1 MDNKEWILIT
11 GASSGMGREMAIR
24 FSSVFRVILNGRD
37 FERLEETRQ
46 LCEDSDKQLIW
57 QYDLGNVEELEMAF
71 IGFLSGNNVQVNYFV
86 HCAGFMKAY
95 PLKMVSATLFQSTF
109 NVNVIAGALIV
120 KSLMNRKVNA
130 SALKS
135 VVLISSNISNF
146 GAKAF
151 SD

>member
-86 HCAGFMKAY
+86 H
-95 PLKMVSATLFQSTF
+95 
-109 NVNVIAGALIV
+109 
-120 KSLMNRKVNA
+120 
-130 SALKS
+130 
-135 VVLISSNISNF
+135 
-146 GAKAF
+146 
-151 SD
+151 